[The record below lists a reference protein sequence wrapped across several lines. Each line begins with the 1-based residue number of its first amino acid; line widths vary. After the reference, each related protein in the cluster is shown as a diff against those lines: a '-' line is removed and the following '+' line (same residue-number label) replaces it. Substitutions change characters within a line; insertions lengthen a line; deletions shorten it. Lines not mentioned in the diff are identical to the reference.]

1 MFNYFGVNEGTAQDM
16 KNPFANPYG
25 IGVLSLLC

>member
-1 MFNYFGVNEGTAQDM
+1 MFNYFGVNEGTVQDM
-16 KNPFANPYG
+16 KNPSAYPYS